1 MEKVNIKTGGYMLE
15 GLVDTLLSRLREIVA
30 SETVIGKP
38 ISAEGATVIP
48 ITKISLGF
56 MAGGGNGPEEVKKG
70 AGGTGLGGGASIEP
84 LAIIT
89 IQKGEVKIH
98 RLNEKAS
105 GIDKIMEVVPEV
117 IEKYIK
123 PGKEPKAA
131 AEKP

>member
-1 MEKVNIKTGGYMLE
+1 MLE
-15 GLVDTLLSRLREIVA
+15 GLIDTLLSRLREIVA

-56 MAGGGNGPEEVKKG
+56 MAGGGGSPDDEKLK
-70 AGGTGLGGGASIEP
+70 AKGTGLGGGALIEP

-98 RLNEKAS
+98 RLNEKS
-105 GIDKIMEVVPEV
+105 SSVEKLMEIVPEV

-123 PGKEPKAA
+123 PAC
-131 AEKP
+131 EKKNTGEKT